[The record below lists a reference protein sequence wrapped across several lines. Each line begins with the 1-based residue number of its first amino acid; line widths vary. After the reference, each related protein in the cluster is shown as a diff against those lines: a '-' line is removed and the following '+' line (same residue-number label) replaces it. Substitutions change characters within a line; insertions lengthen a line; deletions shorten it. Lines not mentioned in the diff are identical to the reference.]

1 MKMARLKMAD
11 LFILVGF
18 KSPKYKRGFIINHLS
33 FIDGFV
39 ILNFRSSPRLIT
51 SHEKIPLKGNKLSH
65 QVKFVNPEL
74 INAKI
79 VLYIMKVLFIG
90 GTGNISS
97 ACSRL
102 AVENG
107 VELYHMNRGKVKAD
121 MPAEVKTFTADIK
134 DKNKVQAALGDLN
147 FDVVVNFIA
156 YTPEDIKQDI
166 EVFSGRTRQYIFI
179 SSASVYQKVG
189 GHPVI
194 TESTPLY
201 NPCWDYSRNKIAC
214 EDLLNDE
221 YRKNG
226 FPITIVRP
234 SHTYDTVIPVA
245 IGSWTDYTIIDR
257 MKKGREV
264 IIHGDGT
271 SLWTITH
278 SDDFAMAFIGLLGHQ
293 QAIGHAFHIT
303 SDELLNWNQ
312 IYEAVAEAAGADMNA
327 VHIASEFIC
336 DVADTI
342 GWEWMRGNL
351 LGDKAVSTIFDNSKI
366 KRFVP
371 GFVAKITFKEG
382 IKKTVQWFEADPS
395 RMVIDEG
402 NNSFIDTVLTAYKG
416 GK

>member
-1 MKMARLKMAD
+1 
-11 LFILVGF
+11 
-18 KSPKYKRGFIINHLS
+18 
-33 FIDGFV
+33 
-39 ILNFRSSPRLIT
+39 
-51 SHEKIPLKGNKLSH
+51 
-65 QVKFVNPEL
+65 
-74 INAKI
+74 
-79 VLYIMKVLFIG
+79 MKVLFIG
-90 GTGNISS
+90 GTGNISG
-97 ACSRL
+97 ACSRQ

-107 VELYHMNRGKVKAD
+107 VELFHMNRGIVSAD
-121 MPAEVKTFTADIK
+121 IPAEVKTITADIK
-134 DKNKVQAALGDLN
+134 DKKEVLVALGDLK

-156 YTPEDIKQDI
+156 FTPDDIKQDI
-166 EVFSGRTRQYIFI
+166 EVFSDRTKQYIFI

-201 NPCWDYSRNKIAC
+201 NPYWDYSRDKIAC

-234 SHTYDTVIPVA
+234 SLTYDTVIPVA

-257 MKKGREV
+257 MKKGQEV

-271 SLWTITH
+271 SLWTVTH
-278 SDDFAMAFIGLLGHQ
+278 SDDFARAFVGLLGHQ

-312 IYEAVAEAAGADMNA
+312 VYEAVAAAAGTELNA
-327 VHIASEFIC
+327 VHIASDFIC
-336 DVADTI
+336 NVGDTI

-366 KRFVP
+366 KRYVP
-371 GFVAKITFKEG
+371 GFEAKITFKEG

>member
-1 MKMARLKMAD
+1 
-11 LFILVGF
+11 
-18 KSPKYKRGFIINHLS
+18 
-33 FIDGFV
+33 
-39 ILNFRSSPRLIT
+39 
-51 SHEKIPLKGNKLSH
+51 
-65 QVKFVNPEL
+65 
-74 INAKI
+74 
-79 VLYIMKVLFIG
+79 MKVLFIG

-102 AVENG
+102 AVKKG
-107 VELYHMNRGKVKAD
+107 IELFHLNRGKVKAAI
-121 MPAEVKTFTADIK
+121 PAEVKTIIADIK
-134 DKNKVQAALGDLN
+134 DKKKVQTVLGDQK

-156 YTPEDIKQDI
+156 FTPEDVKQDI
-166 EVFSGRTRQYIFI
+166 EIFSGRTRQYIFI

-201 NPCWDYSRNKIAC
+201 NPYWDYSRDKIAC

-221 YRKNG
+221 YRENG

-234 SHTYDTVIPVA
+234 SLTYDTVIPVA

-257 MKKGREV
+257 MKKGQEV

-271 SLWTITH
+271 SLWTVTH
-278 SDDFAMAFIGLLGHQ
+278 SDDFAKAFVGLLGHQ

-312 IYEAVAEAAGADMNA
+312 IYEAVAEAAGAELNA
-327 VHIASEFIC
+327 VHIASDFIC
-336 DVADTI
+336 DVGDTI
-342 GWEWMRGNL
+342 GWEWMRGSL

-371 GFVAKITFKEG
+371 GFDAKITFKEG
-382 IKKTVQWFEADPS
+382 IKKTVKWFEADPS

-402 NNSFIDTVLTAYKG
+402 NNSFIDTVLKAYKG
-416 GK
+416 GE

>member
-1 MKMARLKMAD
+1 
-11 LFILVGF
+11 
-18 KSPKYKRGFIINHLS
+18 
-33 FIDGFV
+33 
-39 ILNFRSSPRLIT
+39 
-51 SHEKIPLKGNKLSH
+51 
-65 QVKFVNPEL
+65 
-74 INAKI
+74 
-79 VLYIMKVLFIG
+79 MKVLFIG
-90 GTGNISS
+90 GTGNISA

-107 VELYHMNRGKVKAD
+107 IDLYHMNRGKVSTEI
-121 MPAEVKTFTADIK
+121 PTEVKTIRADIK
-134 DKNKVQAALGDLN
+134 DKKMVQEALGN
-147 FDVVVNFIA
+147 GYFDVVVNFIA
-156 YTPEDIKQDI
+156 FAPDDVKQDI
-166 EVFSGRTRQYIFI
+166 EIFSGRTGQYIFI

-201 NPCWDYSRNKIAC
+201 NPYWDYSRDKIAC

-226 FPITIVRP
+226 FPVTIVRP
-234 SHTYDTVIPVA
+234 SLTYDTVIPVA

-257 MKKGREV
+257 MKKGQEV

-278 SDDFAMAFIGLLGHQ
+278 SDDFAKAFVGLLGHQ

-312 IYEAVAEAAGADMNA
+312 IYDAVSQAAGADLNA
-327 VHIASEFIC
+327 VHIASDFIC
-336 DVADTI
+336 DVGDTI

-351 LGDKAVSTIFDNSKI
+351 LGDKAVSTIFDNTKI

-371 GFVAKITFKEG
+371 GFEAKITFKEG
-382 IKKTVQWFEADPS
+382 IKKTVKWFEADPA

-402 NNSFIDTVLTAYKG
+402 NNSFIDTVLKAYRG
-416 GK
+416 G

>member
-1 MKMARLKMAD
+1 MKA
-11 LFILVGF
+11 
-18 KSPKYKRGFIINHLS
+18 
-33 FIDGFV
+33 
-39 ILNFRSSPRLIT
+39 
-51 SHEKIPLKGNKLSH
+51 
-65 QVKFVNPEL
+65 
-74 INAKI
+74 
-79 VLYIMKVLFIG
+79 LFIG
-90 GTGNISS
+90 GTGNISG
-97 ACSRL
+97 ACSRQ
-102 AVENG
+102 AIKNG
-107 VELYHMNRGKVKAD
+107 IDLVHMNRGKAKAD
-121 MPAEVKTFTADIK
+121 ILAEVKTIHTDIK
-134 DKNKVQAALGDLN
+134 DKQKVQAALGDLH

-156 YTPEDIKQDI
+156 YTPEDVKQDI
-166 EVFSGRTRQYIFI
+166 EIFSGRTKQYIFI

-201 NPCWDYSRNKIAC
+201 NPYWDYSRDKIAC

-221 YRKNG
+221 FRKNG

-257 MKKGREV
+257 MKKGQEV

-278 SDDFAMAFIGLLGHQ
+278 ADDFARAFAGLLGHQ

-312 IYEAVAEAAGADMNA
+312 IYEAVAEAARADLKA
-327 VHIASEFIC
+327 VHIASDFIC
-336 DVADTI
+336 DVADTM
-342 GWEWMRGNL
+342 GREWMRGNL
-351 LGDKAVSTIFDNSKI
+351 LGDKAVSVIFDNSKI

-371 GFVAKITFKEG
+371 GFEAKITFKEG
-382 IKKTVQWFEADPS
+382 IKKTIQWFEAHPS

-402 NNSFIDTVLTAYKG
+402 NNRFIETVLKAYSGRK
-416 GK
+416 